1 MVNKFFTHTD
11 KVVDHTM
18 ARGSDINNIAHSIE
32 RGFDKLPTDIEL
44 KEGRVTYSTD
54 TGTANA
60 YIVALPHI
68 ITAYTEGLRIN
79 FKALNAN
86 TGSSTINVD
95 GVGAVTIKA
104 QSGANLSAGDIVSGI
119 NEVTY
124 NGTDFTLTSMS
135 GSVVS
140 GATTQVRY
148 AMEWGTNAENSLIST
163 AAGGDGSTDYS
174 ALHHANKASA
184 SSTASGTAQTGAE
197 TAQTNATTQAG
208 IATTKAIEAAGSAA
222 TALAA
227 TVGKYDT
234 KIAISS
240 VDSPYTVASM
250 TVDTLLNVNTT
261 GGNVIVNLPTSSGE
275 LDNRLLGINKIG
287 AVNTVTINPN
297 GTDTIGGAASF
308 TQYDD
313 TEWADLYL
321 DKAGA
326 DWLLGNLSYTNAGP
340 GLKKLG
346 STISIDPTTTP
357 QITTDQSWTGSQRAT
372 FVAANT
378 GAYDMNA
385 GQNFTTITTGP
396 TVLSFTNITN
406 GQSGLI
412 DFNNTLAG
420 PVTVAGAYIT
430 GSGTLLTTISAAGV
444 YTLGYYS
451 PDGVNVRIT
460 NSGLQGVPA

>member
-1 MVNKFFTHTD
+1 MDEIND
-11 KVVDHTM
+11 LKVID
-18 ARGSDINNIAHSIE
+18 DNNIA
-32 RGFDKLPTDIEL
+32 RFP
-44 KEGRVTYSTD
+44 EGQTAASLNNAARALEGLIARWSKDTNASVTASG
-54 TGTANA
+54 TGDLIAVSANQM
-60 YIVALPHI
+60 L
-68 ITAYTEGLRIN
+68 TAYYDGLVIA
-79 FKALNAN
+79 FAGAATC
-86 TGSSTINVD
+86 TGGGVTLNVD
-95 GVGAVTIKA
+95 GLGAKSLLKFGSA
-104 QSGANLSAGDIVSGI
+104 ALSASDIVSGRKVI
-119 NEVTY
+119 AIY
-124 NGTDFTLTSMS
+124 DGTTFQVISPMS
-135 GSVVS
+135 DTVS
-140 GATTQVRY
+140 SDA
-148 AMEWGTNAENSLIST
+148 AAASAT
-163 AAGGDGSTDYS
+163 AAAASVTSAATSATNSATSATNSATAEANAAASAANAAASTIS
-174 ALHHANKASA
+174 ASA
-184 SSTASGTAQTGAE
+184 SDTSAQA
-197 TAQTNATTQAG
+197 
-208 IATTKAIEAAGSAA
+208 SAA

-261 GGNVIVNLPTSSGE
+261 GGSVIVNLPAASGE
-275 LDNRLLGINKIG
+275 TDNRLLGINKIG
-287 AVNTVTINPN
+287 AVNTVTINSN

-321 DKAGA
+321 DKARA

-357 QITTDQSWTGSQRAT
+357 QIATDQSWTGSQRAT

-385 GQNFTTITTGP
+385 GQNFTTVTTGP